1 MGLKKTIS
9 IVVPAYNEAGNIVL
23 LFQKICSVFEGLPQY
38 NFEVI
43 YVNDGS
49 NDSTC
54 TVLHKLASSY
64 KNIKFIDFS
73 KNFGHQMAVK
83 AGIDHAFG
91 DAVISI
97 DGDLQHPPELIKVLI
112 EEWEKGYDVVYTLR
126 TYCSEEPATKR
137 WTSKL
142 YYKVLKV
149 VADVEIEEGS
159 ADFRLIDK
167 KVADIFRKIEDTDPF
182 LRGLIKWMGFSRK
195 AIRYQADQRFSGSS
209 TYNFKK
215 MMQLAVSGITSFSTK
230 PLHIAVY
237 LGFFF
242 AMASIL
248 YIPYVIWAFVSGTEI
263 SGWASLIMT
272 VVFFGGLHL
281 VILGV
286 LGIYIGK
293 IFKQTK
299 HRPNYIIKEKN
310 F

>member
-1 MGLKKTIS
+1 MKKTIS

-23 LFQKICSVFEGLPQY
+23 LFQKICRVFEGLPQY

-195 AIRYQADQRFSGSS
+195 AIRYPEAWLLVLKYRILVSLEKQFGIRPINVFRAVQPTIS
-209 TYNFKK
+209 KK
-215 MMQLAVSGITSFSTK
+215 
-230 PLHIAVY
+230 
-237 LGFFF
+237 
-242 AMASIL
+242 
-248 YIPYVIWAFVSGTEI
+248 
-263 SGWASLIMT
+263 
-272 VVFFGGLHL
+272 
-281 VILGV
+281 
-286 LGIYIGK
+286 
-293 IFKQTK
+293 
-299 HRPNYIIKEKN
+299 
-310 F
+310 

>member
-1 MGLKKTIS
+1 MKKTIS

-142 YYKVLKV
+142 YYKVLRV

-281 VILGV
+281 IILGV

>member
-1 MGLKKTIS
+1 MKKTIS

-142 YYKVLKV
+142 YYKVLRV

>member
-1 MGLKKTIS
+1 MLRKTIS
-9 IVVPAYNEAGNIVL
+9 IVVPAYNEAGNVVL
-23 LFQKICSVFEGLPQY
+23 LYQKICNVFDSLPQY
-38 NFEVI
+38 DFEVI

-49 NDSTC
+49 IDETS
-54 TVLHKLASSY
+54 VILKDLSLSHR
-64 KNIKFIDFS
+64 NIKFIEFS

-83 AGIDHAFG
+83 AGIDHAYG
-91 DAVISI
+91 DAVVSI
-97 DGDLQHPPELIKVLI
+97 DGDLQHPAELIKVLI

-126 TYCSEEPATKR
+126 TYSDEEKHTKR
-137 WTSKL
+137 QTSRL
-142 YYKVLKV
+142 YYKFFNMIS
-149 VADVEIEEGS
+149 DIEIEEGS
-159 ADFRLIDK
+159 ADFRLIDM
-167 KVADIFRKIEDTDPF
+167 KVAEIFRKIEDTDPF

-195 AIRYQADQRFSGSS
+195 AVHYQANRRFSGSS
-209 TYNFKK
+209 NYNIKK
-215 MMQLAVSGITSFSTK
+215 MMKLAVSGITSFSTK

-242 AMASIL
+242 AIASVL
-248 YIPYVIWAFVSGTEI
+248 YIPYVIWSFVSGTEI

-272 VVFFGGLHL
+272 IVFFGGLQL
-281 VILGV
+281 IILGV

>member
-1 MGLKKTIS
+1 MKKTIS

>member
-23 LFQKICSVFEGLPQY
+23 LFQKICRVFEGLPQY

>member
-1 MGLKKTIS
+1 MKKTIS

-23 LFQKICSVFEGLPQY
+23 LFQKICRVFEGLPQY

-83 AGIDHAFG
+83 AGIDRAFG